1 MTAIRSPAGQACWRT
16 SYGSF
21 EASES
26 WGWWTNILNLN
37 LADLEQTPPSP
48 MQAKRARRV
57 PRAADA
63 RHDHFDLDANDATAE
78 SDFGETAH
86 QQRPRLGVPGAR
98 SAPAH
103 FPLVPSAGPL
113 GPLGHPDQWRL
124 PSHISPPISTCESE
138 LRPSTRS
145 GDTQT
150 RAIRGK
156 R

>member
-1 MTAIRSPAGQACWRT
+1 
-16 SYGSF
+16 
-21 EASES
+21 
-26 WGWWTNILNLN
+26 
-37 LADLEQTPPSP
+37 

-57 PRAADA
+57 PHAADA

-78 SDFGETAH
+78 SDFGETAR
-86 QQRPRLGVPGAR
+86 QQRPRLGVPEAR
-98 SAPAH
+98 AAPAH
-103 FPLVPSAGPL
+103 FPLVPSAGPR
-113 GPLGHPDQWRL
+113 GPRGPPAQWRL
-124 PSHISPPISTCESE
+124 PSHVAPPPVSTCESE

>member
-1 MTAIRSPAGQACWRT
+1 MDVRPACKNISAPKKALLAPAMTAIRSPAGQACWRT

-78 SDFGETAH
+78 SDFGETQLASSGPASVCPELA
-86 QQRPRLGVPGAR
+86 RPP
-98 SAPAH
+98 H
-103 FPLVPSAGPL
+103 T
-113 GPLGHPDQWRL
+113 
-124 PSHISPPISTCESE
+124 SH
-138 LRPSTRS
+138 
-145 GDTQT
+145 
-150 RAIRGK
+150 
-156 R
+156 